1 MKVQW
6 LAFYAML
13 FALGAVAIGLHVTG
27 AISASIATGL
37 AVEQARRRR
46 KFAQQRLDRQRAE
59 TKIDRAANASE
70 AQKAMA
76 EPTSMDQAQELVDE
90 AKEW

>member
-46 KFAQQRLDRQRAE
+46 KFAQQRLARQRAE